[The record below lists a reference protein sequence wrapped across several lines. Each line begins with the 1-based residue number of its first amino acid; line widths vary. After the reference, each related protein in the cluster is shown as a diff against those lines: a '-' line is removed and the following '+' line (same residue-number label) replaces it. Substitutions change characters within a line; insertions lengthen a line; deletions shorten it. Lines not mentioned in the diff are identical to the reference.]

1 MLGGVNGRWPSA
13 PSSHCA
19 AGGRA
24 SRSLAAPSTCSTLG
38 GRPSSEKRHVL
49 SPSSGICVRARISTY
64 ANADKDHLNIAKHL
78 RDADEDVQ

>member
-1 MLGGVNGRWPSA
+1 MLGGASGCWPSA

-24 SRSLAAPSTCSTLG
+24 SRSLAAPSTCSRPG
-38 GRPSSEKRHVL
+38 GRPSSEKRNVL
-49 SPSSGICVRARISTY
+49 SPSYGICIRAGVSTY
-64 ANADKDHLNIAKHL
+64 ANADKDHLDVAEHL